1 MACPLKAE
9 NSPIFDVMEDYS
21 NFSPWELLRYE
32 TLSFDRIINFFKMI
46 EETDNLEEIF
56 TESQMD
62 DIQEFIIFLMRSL
75 VIQ

>member
-32 TLSFDRIINFFKMI
+32 TLSCDRIINFFKMI

-56 TESQMD
+56 IESQID